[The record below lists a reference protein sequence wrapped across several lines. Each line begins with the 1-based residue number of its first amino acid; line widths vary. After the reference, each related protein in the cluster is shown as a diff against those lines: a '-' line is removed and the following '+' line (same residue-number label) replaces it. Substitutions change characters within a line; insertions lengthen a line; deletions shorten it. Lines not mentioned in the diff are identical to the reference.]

1 MGDTLFKLLGGAI
14 ICVLVT
20 LILKKESPDSALVL
34 RMVAGVGLAVV
45 CVGAMTPVIEYVREI
60 GESLGAGDTVSSV
73 ASVLLK
79 ALGVSLL
86 THICATVCRD
96 SGEGSVAYYVELGG
110 KIEIVILSLPL
121 VKEIIDM
128 ALELIEKGA

>member
-1 MGDTLFKLLGGAI
+1 MSDTLFKLLGGAI

-45 CVGAMTPVIEYVREI
+45 CVGAMTPVIEYARDI